1 MRIEAGSAP
10 LPKGELTHDDQ
21 FDIALVVVHGMGNA
35 YRSQILLEWAEP
47 ILERIDWLTR
57 DRTLGAKVPQR
68 FGVTVAR
75 SDLSAPI
82 PTVTAE
88 VGVPMPSHPDGREVV
103 RLAILEARWS
113 ESFAPMLRR
122 QVFRWAIT
130 FLWRTIRRMLV
141 QFGRNMVRIPSLMVR
156 ARDAQV
162 DSERRLLARAGLE
175 VALAFNF
182 VKLVIGLLGYIA
194 VCLFVVGL
202 GLIATLVLPLLS
214 PLLLFKWFKDK
225 AQAVIDGVV
234 ESIGD
239 VATWKERPLRASA
252 MRLVLRDALAEAARL
267 VGADPERRRRD
278 RVAGT
283 GSGVP
288 SPRGRVQV
296 LAHSQG
302 AALAAYALFSEQL
315 DPADYAVSRL
325 TTVGAAVVLM
335 GRERWKGRPDE
346 YRPVQAWLE
355 KAPAVVWENRWALWD
370 PFSAGPIADDVRS
383 MRERWREAY
392 FPRPQ
397 PGSRKFPP
405 AAAPAAANLT
415 ETAARKE
422 AALNPTTE
430 ATNVAPV
437 VTADA
442 GDAASDP
449 QRVITETKPGEP
461 PLGPAEYAVHNT
473 SQPFLD
479 HSEYYANTLQ
489 VVEPVA
495 RSLLPPKFHAPRPEV
510 AYIANRLIVIDKQ
523 SLGLNM
529 IFAIV
534 IAGCTPGLDE
544 VSRTLASWFG
554 TIRDAVA
561 SVLVVILP
569 GPSGNDGSSAGTWG
583 SFLID
588 EAAEPP
594 ELSAWGWAVASG
606 LLLALLIWL
615 NQLLADRTTRCLVWN
630 RCPPKPWR
638 WLIVSS
644 LPRLAYAAVAAW
656 VVCLSFPE
664 DRWLLLRVFVVI
676 AAVLLFIGPFVAPV
690 PLAVPARVP
699 PHLAV
704 AGAGEGREI
713 PLPYTL
719 RGAVRGVVYRSE
731 FRRRS
736 NERLRARIVQDR
748 EDDQRAPSAGGWWRL
763 KRRLRVRV
771 VRPVE
776 DFFFLDR
783 SSPIWK
789 RFNEEA
795 TGRSA
800 APRRAGRRP

>member
-1 MRIEAGSAP
+1 MLIEAGSAP
-10 LPKGELTHDDQ
+10 LPEGKLAPDDQ

-57 DRTLGAKVPQR
+57 DRTLGATDPERKR
-68 FGVTVAR
+68 FGVTLAR
-75 SDLSAPI
+75 SDLTAPI
-82 PTVTAE
+82 PMVTAE
-88 VGVPMPSHPDGREVV
+88 VGVPIPSQPEGREVR

-122 QVFRWAIT
+122 EVFRWALT
-130 FLWRTIRRMLV
+130 FLWRTIGRMLA

-156 ARDAQV
+156 ARFSQAR
-162 DSERRLLARAGLE
+162 SESRIWQRAGLGL
-175 VALAFNF
+175 AGAFNF
-182 VKLVIGLLGYIA
+182 VKLVVGLLAYVA
-194 VCLFVVGL
+194 VCLFVGGL
-202 GLIATLVLPLLS
+202 GLVGTIVLPLLS
-214 PLLLFKWFKDK
+214 PLLLFKWFQTK
-225 AQAVIDGVV
+225 AQAIIDGVV

-267 VGADPERRRRD
+267 VGADAEARRRD
-278 RVAGT
+278 RLAGREST
-283 GSGVP
+283 DPAPKGQVH
-288 SPRGRVQV
+288 V

-355 KAPAVVWENRWALWD
+355 KAPAVAWENRWALWD

-392 FPRPQ
+392 FPRPRW
-397 PGSRKFPP
+397 GTRTFPR

-415 ETAARKE
+415 ETAAAK
-422 AALNPTTE
+422 AAASTPTTE
-430 ATNVAPV
+430 STGIAAAVMTKAGTDASQPV
-437 VTADA
+437 RA
-442 GDAASDP
+442 
-449 QRVITETKPGEP
+449 ITETVPGEP

-479 HSEYYANTLQ
+479 HSMYYANTLQ

-495 RSLLPPKFHAPRPEV
+495 RSLLPAKFHAPRPEV
-510 AYIANRLIVIDKQ
+510 AYIANRLVVIDKQ

-529 IFAIV
+529 LFAIV
-534 IAGCTPGLDE
+534 IAGCTPGLLSE
-544 VSRTLASWFG
+544 TLARWLVNLQKAIA
-554 TIRDAVA
+554 T
-561 SVLVVILP
+561 VLVAIFP
-569 GPSGNDGSSAGTWG
+569 GGDGEGLSAGIST
-583 SFLID
+583 SFLINE
-588 EAAEPP
+588 EADPP
-594 ELSAWGWAVASG
+594 RLSDWGWAVASG
-606 LLLALLIWL
+606 LLLAVLLWL

-638 WLIVSS
+638 WLIVTS
-644 LPRLAYAAVAAW
+644 LPRAAYGAAAAL
-656 VVCLSFPE
+656 VVCLSFPGE
-664 DRWLLLRVFVVI
+664 RWQWLWILVGI
-676 AAVLLFIGPFVAPV
+676 ATVLLFIGPFVAPV

-699 PHLAV
+699 FPAD
-704 AGAGEGREI
+704 ATTAEQGREI

-719 RGAVRGVVYRSE
+719 RGTVRGTVYRSE

-736 NERLRARIVQDR
+736 DDRLKARVVQDD
-748 EDDQRAPSAGGWWRL
+748 EDDRRAASAGGWWRF
-763 KRRLRVRV
+763 KRRLRLRV
-771 VRPVE
+771 VRPLE
-776 DFFFLDR
+776 DCFFLDR
-783 SSPIWK
+783 SSPLWK
-789 RFNEEA
+789 RLTAEA
-795 TGRSA
+795 AARSA
-800 APRRAGRRP
+800 ESRLAGLPR